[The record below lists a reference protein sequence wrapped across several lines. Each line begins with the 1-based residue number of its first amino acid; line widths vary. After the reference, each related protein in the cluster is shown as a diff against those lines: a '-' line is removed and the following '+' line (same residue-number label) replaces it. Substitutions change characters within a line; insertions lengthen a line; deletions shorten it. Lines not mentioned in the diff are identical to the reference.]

1 MSTGRFCPVWL
12 SPSLLALMP
21 TLSVW
26 IGAGIIGLVR
36 VGLQGVHIVV
46 DTSLEGTANV
56 TTDHRRLQAHK
67 CPRDVDSFLSLF
79 GGLFFM
85 FRLSCRQVVP

>member
-1 MSTGRFCPVWL
+1 MVEPL
-12 SPSLLALMP
+12 LLALMP
-21 TLSVW
+21 TLGVR
-26 IGAGIIGLVR
+26 IGAGIIGWIR
-36 VGLQGVHIVV
+36 AGLQGVHIVV

-56 TTDHRRLQAHK
+56 TMDHRRLHAHK
-67 CPRDVDSFLSLF
+67 CPHDVDSFLSLF